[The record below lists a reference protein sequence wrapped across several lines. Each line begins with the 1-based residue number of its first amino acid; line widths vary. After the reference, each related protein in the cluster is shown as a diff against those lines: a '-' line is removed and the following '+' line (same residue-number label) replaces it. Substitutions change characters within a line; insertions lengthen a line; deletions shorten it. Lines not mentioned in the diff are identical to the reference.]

1 MKKLA
6 VLFMCLCMIMP
17 IGFVGCSGQ
26 SNVVRL
32 NEVTHSIFYAPLYI
46 AINNGYFEEAG
57 IEIEL
62 VNGGGADKVMTAIA
76 SDSADIGLMGPEAA
90 IYCHVEGQQNYPVIF
105 GQLTQKDGSFLVA
118 KTAQPEFKWSD
129 LKGKRMLAGRKGGV
143 PAMTLEY
150 VVKNKG
156 GLALSD
162 LNFDTTVAFD
172 MMVGAFEGDDT
183 IDYCTMFLLQ
193 AITKN
198 KAKAMS

>member
-32 NEVTHSIFYAPLYI
+32 NEVTHSIFYAPLYV

-76 SDSADIGLMGPEAA
+76 SDSADIGLMGPEAVY
-90 IYCHVEGQQNYPVIF
+90 I
-105 GQLTQKDGSFLVA
+105 
-118 KTAQPEFKWSD
+118 
-129 LKGKRMLAGRKGGV
+129 
-143 PAMTLEY
+143 
-150 VVKNKG
+150 
-156 GLALSD
+156 
-162 LNFDTTVAFD
+162 
-172 MMVGAFEGDDT
+172 
-183 IDYCTMFLLQ
+183 
-193 AITKN
+193 
-198 KAKAMS
+198 AMSKDSRTIPLYSVSLRKRTVRFW